1 AKAEGETAA
10 PKVPQDTSIP
20 KPEDIEKVKFGSQP
34 EPGYDEAAAKALQ
47 AAYVQLSK
55 TELGKQLEQSV
66 KSYVLSAEGIPLDAV
81 VAGGVL
87 TFVATN
93 DPKLPSVPEIP
104 IGEGVKIKIDYSGRA
119 SDLPP
124 LVRDLLRGHSGE
136 VPQPGKGETKIGL
149 GVTVTNE
156 AIVEMAKAVEQ
167 FFAEA
172 ATWIAKGVVK
182 AGTVI
187 GKAVSSIK
195 RELIGALGGA
205 ALGGLIGG
213 LAGGGIG
220 AVIGAGVG
228 ALAGLAAGFA
238 SHLLENRKK

>member
-1 AKAEGETAA
+1 GPLTIFTTAGELLDRLRPSIPATIDPNVIKVLDRLPDQEKKLPQSAKAEGETAA

-136 VPQPGKGETKIGL
+136 VPQP
-149 GVTVTNE
+149 
-156 AIVEMAKAVEQ
+156 
-167 FFAEA
+167 
-172 ATWIAKGVVK
+172 
-182 AGTVI
+182 
-187 GKAVSSIK
+187 
-195 RELIGALGGA
+195 
-205 ALGGLIGG
+205 
-213 LAGGGIG
+213 
-220 AVIGAGVG
+220 
-228 ALAGLAAGFA
+228 
-238 SHLLENRKK
+238 